1 MLTSAATE
9 VNEPWVVSR
18 LSSRVRFQVS
28 PPPPEVSPT
37 APASNQNRKK
47 PNKML

>member
-28 PPPPEVSPT
+28 PPEVSPT

>member
-28 PPPPEVSPT
+28 PPRSQSDR
-37 APASNQNRKK
+37 AR
-47 PNKML
+47 L